1 MTRICVFAGSSA
13 GILDDYAEAASR
25 LGQALVSR
33 GCSLVYGGAKI
44 GVMGVVADA
53 VLAGGGQVIGVMPT
67 FLVDR
72 EVAHHGL
79 TELRVVESMHE
90 RKAVMSE
97 LSDGVVALPGGLG
110 TLDELFE
117 ALTWAQLGLHRKPC
131 GLLNTAGY
139 FDRLLGFLDHATD
152 QQFVPAGHRAML
164 VCEDDAD
171 TLLDSLGRQM
181 GHTPEP

>member
-1 MTRICVFAGSSA
+1 MTRICVFAGSSV
-13 GILDDYAEAASR
+13 GVLDDYAETASR

-33 GCSLVYGGAKI
+33 GCSLVYGGANI

-53 VLAGGGQVIGVMPT
+53 VLAGGGEVIGVMPT

-72 EVAHHGL
+72 EVAHRGL

-110 TLDELFE
+110 TLDEFFE

-131 GLLNTAGY
+131 GLLNAAGY
-139 FDRLLGFLDHATD
+139 FDRLLRFLDHATD
-152 QQFVPAGHRAML
+152 QQFVAAGHRAML
-164 VCEDDAD
+164 VCEDDPD
-171 TLLDSLGRQM
+171 KLLDGLGRQIVR
-181 GHTPEP
+181 TPEQ